1 VAHASLAETGFGGT
15 TAGPAQVL
23 IVDDSVVARSVLGR
37 MVEGTRRFRVAAAYS
52 DVRAAL
58 DYLKTHSVDIIL
70 LDIEMPGIDGITALP
85 DMIAAGRGAKVLI
98 VSSSAEQGAAVT
110 VQALA
115 LGAADTL
122 VKPGIG
128 AFGGRFAEVLEERL
142 SRLFEAH
149 TPYHSEHVHAAHAEP
164 AHAEPAHPPV
174 HPVAHAGPAP
184 VVHHPH
190 YQHPVPVPENFDLV
204 AIGASTGGIHA
215 LSQLLRAIPAS
226 FRVPILVTQHLPVSF
241 MSYFATQLAVLG
253 GRPCEVATDRMRI
266 RPSRIIVAP
275 GDAHMRVV
283 RTSDGAAIRLT
294 HEKSSS
300 GCMPSVDPMF
310 ESVAEVFGARAL
322 GVVLSG
328 MGRDGCEGAKDL
340 IEAGAK
346 IFAQDRATS
355 VVWGMPGAVTNA
367 GRVSAVL
374 PPDEIGRLIAKG
386 GAA

>member
-1 VAHASLAETGFGGT
+1 MAHATLAETGFGGT

-58 DYLKTHSVDIIL
+58 DYLKTNSVDIIL

-85 DMIAAGRGAKVLI
+85 DVIAAGKGAKVLI
-98 VSSSAEQGAAVT
+98 VSSAAEQGAAVT

-142 SRLFEAH
+142 SRLLEAH
-149 TPYHSEHVHAAHAEP
+149 VQSLPEPTHLPHAAIVHHAHAEP
-164 AHAEPAHPPV
+164 AA
-174 HPVAHAGPAP
+174 VA
-184 VVHHPH
+184 HHPH
-190 YQHPVPVPENFDLV
+190 YQFPAQAPENFDLV

-266 RPSRIIVAP
+266 RPGRIIVAP

-283 RTSDGAAIRLT
+283 RMSDGAAIRLT
-294 HEKSSS
+294 HEKATS

-340 IEAGAK
+340 IDAGAK
-346 IFAQDRATS
+346 VLAQDRASS
-355 VVWGMPGAVTNA
+355 VVWGMPGAVANA
-367 GRVSAVL
+367 GRVSAIL
-374 PPDEIGRLIAKG
+374 PPDEIGRLIARGGG
-386 GAA
+386 GA

>member
-1 VAHASLAETGFGGT
+1 MAHASLAETGFGGT

-58 DYLKTHSVDIIL
+58 EYLKTNSVDIIL

-85 DMIAAGRGAKVLI
+85 DVIAAGRGAKVLI

-142 SRLFEAH
+142 SRLLEA
-149 TPYHSEHVHAAHAEP
+149 HVHALPEPAAQPVQAEPVYHAYAEP
-164 AHAEPAHPPV
+164 AA
-174 HPVAHAGPAP
+174 VAHHPTYQFPVQAP
-184 VVHHPH
+184 D
-190 YQHPVPVPENFDLV
+190 NFDLV

-266 RPSRIIVAP
+266 RAGRIIVAP

-283 RTSDGAAIRLT
+283 RMSEGAAIRLT
-294 HEKSSS
+294 HEKALS

-340 IEAGAK
+340 VEAGAK
-346 IFAQDRATS
+346 VFAQDRASS
-355 VVWGMPGAVTNA
+355 VVWGMPGAVANA
-367 GRVSAVL
+367 GRVSAIL
-374 PPDEIGRLIAKG
+374 PPDEIGRLIARGG

>member
-1 VAHASLAETGFGGT
+1 MAHASLAETGFGGT
-15 TAGPAQVL
+15 PAGPAQVL

-58 DYLKTHSVDIIL
+58 DYLKNHSVDIIL
-70 LDIEMPGIDGITALP
+70 LDIEMPGIDGLTALP
-85 DMIAAGRGAKVLI
+85 DIIATGRGAKVLI
-98 VSSSAEQGAAVT
+98 VSSSAEQGAAVS

-142 SRLFEAH
+142 SRLIETYIPSQDVPHHGPLAAPDDFE
-149 TPYHSEHVHAAHAEP
+149 
-164 AHAEPAHPPV
+164 
-174 HPVAHAGPAP
+174 
-184 VVHHPH
+184 
-190 YQHPVPVPENFDLV
+190 LV

-226 FRVPILVTQHLPVSF
+226 FQVPILVTQHLPPSF

-266 RPSRIIVAP
+266 RPGRIIVAP

-283 RTSDGAAIRLT
+283 RMSGGAAIRLT
-294 HEKSSS
+294 HEKATS

-310 ESVAEVFGARAL
+310 ESVAEVFGNRAL

-340 IEAGAK
+340 VDCGARVLV
-346 IFAQDRATS
+346 QDRDSS
-355 VVWGMPGAVTNA
+355 VVWGMPGAVANA
-367 GRVSAVL
+367 GRASAVM
-374 PPDEIGRLIAKG
+374 PPDEIGRLIARRG

>member
-1 VAHASLAETGFGGT
+1 MAHASLAETGFGGT
-15 TAGPAQVL
+15 PAGPAQVL

-58 DYLKTHSVDIIL
+58 DYLKNHSVDIIL
-70 LDIEMPGIDGITALP
+70 LDIEMPGIDGLTALP
-85 DMIAAGRGAKVLI
+85 DIIATGRGAKVLI
-98 VSSSAEQGAAVT
+98 VSSSAEQGAAVS

-142 SRLFEAH
+142 SRLIETYTPSQDVPHHGPLAAPDDFE
-149 TPYHSEHVHAAHAEP
+149 
-164 AHAEPAHPPV
+164 
-174 HPVAHAGPAP
+174 
-184 VVHHPH
+184 
-190 YQHPVPVPENFDLV
+190 LV

-226 FRVPILVTQHLPVSF
+226 FQVPILVTQHLPPSF

-266 RPSRIIVAP
+266 RPGRIIVAP

-283 RTSDGAAIRLT
+283 RMSDGAAIRLT
-294 HEKSSS
+294 HEKATS

-310 ESVAEVFGARAL
+310 ESVAEVFGNRAL

-340 IEAGAK
+340 VDCGARVL
-346 IFAQDRATS
+346 AQDRDSS
-355 VVWGMPGAVTNA
+355 VVWGMPGAVANA
-367 GRVSAVL
+367 GRASAVM
-374 PPDEIGRLIAKG
+374 PPDEIGRLIARRG